1 MTRAKYV
8 GVDGCPYGWF
18 SIALSEKGYELL
30 VCRTFGQLL
39 EYYRDAVLILV
50 DIPIGL
56 PEDDSGRLCDYEA
69 KDKIGDLKSAV
80 FKTPSR
86 QTIEEVGKLPEGCLP
101 ATHLQ
106 YRFKQSAVK
115 GISLQTFAIAHKVAE
130 VDEIMR
136 CRVDNKQPEIREVH
150 PEVCFWALNKG
161 GPLKSRKKGKKE
173 KKGREERLSILG
185 NHMVAPRANEIF
197 RDAKDRFPRKDV
209 ARDDILDALAAA
221 VTAYK
226 SGGKSQTLPENPPA
240 DPQYP
245 HLKMEMVYWPP
256 VLS

>member
-1 MTRAKYV
+1 M
-8 GVDGCPYGWF
+8 
-18 SIALSEKGYELL
+18 
-30 VCRTFGQLL
+30 CRTFGQLL

-50 DIPIGL
+50 TYL
-56 PEDDSGRLCDYEA
+56 SAYPEDDSGRLCDYEA

-173 KKGREERLSILG
+173 RKAGRNVSAYLAITWSRLGLMRYFEMLKTGFQKGCG
-185 NHMVAPRANEIF
+185 PR
-197 RDAKDRFPRKDV
+197 R
-209 ARDDILDALAAA
+209 
-221 VTAYK
+221 Y
-226 SGGKSQTLPENPPA
+226 S
-240 DPQYP
+240 
-245 HLKMEMVYWPP
+245 
-256 VLS
+256 